1 MQKITVTVKDDS
13 KVNFFMELI
22 QQFDFIEVQPAKEKR
37 RDTYNF
43 FDSAG
48 LWKDRDITG
57 DQLRQQAW
65 KRGS

>member
-1 MQKITVTVKDDS
+1 MQKITVTVTDDS

-43 FDSAG
+43 FDSTG

>member
-43 FDSAG
+43 FDSTG